1 MTPEDAT
8 IKIRNV
14 GSLTEQFLQ
23 ARYLGAI
30 FDSSNTS
37 VFLLNQPA
45 NHVIILLFSLV
56 NELFL
61 FLPMNCDKF
70 ILILMTYLFIFI
82 VFITLLIKC
91 KCLRVCLPHSI
102 LKAP

>member
-23 ARYLGAI
+23 AGYLGVI

-37 VFLLNQPA
+37 VFLLNQSV
-45 NHVIILLFSLV
+45 NHVIIPLLSLV

-61 FLPMNCDKF
+61 FLPMNCNKF
-70 ILILMTYLFIFI
+70 ILILTTNLFIFI
-82 VFITLLIKC
+82 VFMTLFN
-91 KCLRVCLPHSI
+91 
-102 LKAP
+102 